1 MVPMTDQD
9 QLVAQHQDL
18 AAAQVRRV
26 LARVPSHV
34 DRHALHATA
43 EAALATAAGTFC
55 PRPGTPFAAHA
66 TATIGLALRDL
77 LRSLP
82 AVPPSPAPEV
92 SGRLRI
98 LEAAILDLPELTR
111 AVVTSYFL
119 RSRPVA
125 AIAHDLGIGEDTV
138 RSLVATALVTLHE
151 VVNATL
157 RSAPS
162 PRRRVAP
169 RRHVRVVRRTTSAR
183 FEYPAHR
190 R

>member
-1 MVPMTDQD
+1 MTDQD

-55 PRPGTPFAAHA
+55 PRPGIAFGAHA
-66 TATIGLALRDL
+66 AATIGPALRDL

-82 AVPPSPAPEV
+82 AVPPSPEV

-98 LEAAILDLPELTR
+98 LEAAILDLPELSR
-111 AVVTSYFL
+111 AVVTSSFL

-138 RSLVATALVTLHE
+138 RSLVTALVTLHE

-157 RSAPS
+157 RSGPS
-162 PRRRVAP
+162 PRRRVP
-169 RRHVRVVRRTTSAR
+169 LRTHIRVVRRTTTAR